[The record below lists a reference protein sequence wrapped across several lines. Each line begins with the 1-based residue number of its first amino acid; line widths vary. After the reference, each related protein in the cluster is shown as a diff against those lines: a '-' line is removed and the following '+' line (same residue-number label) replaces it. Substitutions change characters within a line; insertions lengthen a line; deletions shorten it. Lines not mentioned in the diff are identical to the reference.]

1 MDGGTAAPSM
11 WDGRHELTLDQTGLI
26 LGSASNNGG
35 NPLNKLV
42 VPGSIIHS
50 ILLNR
55 TAASNGFTRMPPLG
69 SNVVDPAGVAL
80 LTEWIQN
87 ELPTRQTYDQWR
99 AAEFL
104 SGTSPQ
110 GAPDQDP
117 DGDGTNNRAE
127 FLAGTDPLSGASFP
141 ASSVS
146 LNGPQV
152 SFTFDLPPN
161 RSVIIEHSE
170 NLQQWT
176 PWNIPGNQGLP
187 TQGGPQTL
195 TGPKPGENSF
205 FRAKIS
211 EN

>member
-1 MDGGTAAPSM
+1 
-11 WDGRHELTLDQTGLI
+11 
-26 LGSASNNGG
+26 
-35 NPLNKLV
+35 
-42 VPGSIIHS
+42 
-50 ILLNR
+50 
-55 TAASNGFTRMPPLG
+55 MPPLG

-104 SGTSPQ
+104 SGSSPQ
-110 GAPDQDP
+110 GAPTADP
-117 DGDGTNNRAE
+117 DGDGSNNQAE
-127 FLAGTDPLSGASFP
+127 FLAGTDPLSGGSFP
-141 ASSVS
+141 QTSVS

-161 RSVIIEHSE
+161 RSAIIEHSD

-187 TQGGPQTL
+187 TQGGPRTF
-195 TGPKPGENSF
+195 TGPKPGADAF
-205 FRAKIS
+205 FRARV
-211 EN
+211 NQN